1 MDAWPPTTVA
11 HAVTLGAAAL
21 SLATAGV
28 LAHGTFAPRS
38 CLFGEVVSRGRAKSG
53 TVALTFDDGPLPG
66 ATEAVLDVLA
76 REQVRATFFVIG
88 RYAAEHPSLIRQIH
102 AAGHLLGNHTYDHAR
117 SGMFRGPRY
126 WTEQI
131 QRTNDVLRG
140 LTGETPRYFRPPMGF
155 KSPLVMR
162 GVVATRSQM
171 VTWSRRGF
179 DGVKTTPRTIV
190 GHLARAGAGD
200 ILLLH
205 DGRDPAS
212 RRVLGATAEALPEVI
227 ASIRSRGLK
236 MVRLDELLGVQNQ
249 ASGERV

>member
-1 MDAWPPTTVA
+1 MDVWPPTPFA
-11 HAVTLGAAAL
+11 LGAAAV

-28 LAHGTFAPRS
+28 LAHGTFAAGSR
-38 CLFGEVVSRGRAKSG
+38 LFGDVVSRGRAESG
-53 TVALTFDDGPLPG
+53 AVALTFDDGPLPG

-76 REQVRATFFVIG
+76 RQRVHATFFVIG
-88 RYAAEHPSLIRQIH
+88 RYAAEHPALVRRIH
-102 AAGHLLGNHTYDHAR
+102 AAGHLLANHTYDHAR

-131 QRTNDVLRG
+131 QRTSDVLRG

-162 GVVATRSQM
+162 GVVATGSRV

-179 DGVKTTPRTIV
+179 DGVKTTPRAIV
-190 GHLARAGAGD
+190 GNLAGARAGE

-212 RRVLGATAEALPEVI
+212 RRALGATAEALPEVI
-227 ASIRSRGLK
+227 AAIRSRGLK
-236 MVRLDELLGVQNQ
+236 MVRLDDLLGERAQ
-249 ASGERV
+249 APGARA